1 MKIGIYVG
9 SFNPVHKGHID
20 VANKLIKNNYV
31 DKIYIIPTLGY
42 WNKNK
47 LAPLNDRI
55 NMLKLVCSSNIIVD
69 TINNELKYTYQI
81 MDVYKKM
88 YRSDDIKLIIGL
100 DNLND
105 FHKWMNYDKILNYG
119 LIVVDRNNIKT
130 NIKYDN
136 MIFALINP
144 IQISSTEIRN
154 NKKIRSKYLDR
165 KVLKYINDNKLY
177 K

>member
-1 MKIGIYVG
+1 
-9 SFNPVHKGHID
+9 
-20 VANKLIKNNYV
+20 
-31 DKIYIIPTLGY
+31 
-42 WNKNK
+42 
-47 LAPLNDRI
+47 
-55 NMLKLVCSSNIIVD
+55 
-69 TINNELKYTYQI
+69 
-81 MDVYKKM
+81 
-88 YRSDDIKLIIGL
+88 
-100 DNLND
+100 
-105 FHKWMNYDKILNYG
+105 MNYDKILNYG

-136 MIFALINP
+136 MIFALINS

>member
-1 MKIGIYVG
+1 
-9 SFNPVHKGHID
+9 
-20 VANKLIKNNYV
+20 
-31 DKIYIIPTLGY
+31 
-42 WNKNK
+42 
-47 LAPLNDRI
+47 
-55 NMLKLVCSSNIIVD
+55 
-69 TINNELKYTYQI
+69 
-81 MDVYKKM
+81 
-88 YRSDDIKLIIGL
+88 
-100 DNLND
+100 
-105 FHKWMNYDKILNYG
+105 MNYDKILNYG

>member
-1 MKIGIYVG
+1 
-9 SFNPVHKGHID
+9 
-20 VANKLIKNNYV
+20 
-31 DKIYIIPTLGY
+31 
-42 WNKNK
+42 
-47 LAPLNDRI
+47 
-55 NMLKLVCSSNIIVD
+55 
-69 TINNELKYTYQI
+69 
-81 MDVYKKM
+81 
-88 YRSDDIKLIIGL
+88 
-100 DNLND
+100 
-105 FHKWMNYDKILNYG
+105 MNYDKILNYG

-136 MIFALINP
+136 MIFVLINP

>member
-20 VANKLIKNNYV
+20 VVNKLIKNNYV

-42 WNKNK
+42 WNKNN

-105 FHKWMNYDKILNYG
+105 FYKWMNYDKILNYG

>member
-20 VANKLIKNNYV
+20 VANKLIENNYV

-42 WNKNK
+42 WNKNN

-55 NMLKLVCSSNIIVD
+55 NMLKLVCSGNTIVD
-69 TINNELKYTYQI
+69 TTNNELKYTYQI
-81 MDVYKKM
+81 MDLYKKN
-88 YRSDDIKLIIGL
+88 YKNDDIKLIIGM
-100 DNLND
+100 DNLKE
-105 FHKWMNYDKILNYG
+105 FHKWVNYDKILNYG
-119 LIVVDRNNIKT
+119 VIVVDRNNIKT

-154 NKKIRSKYLDR
+154 NKKNRIKYLDR

-177 K
+177 